1 MREAKITINRS
12 EFDAMGIGG
21 LVSLCQ
27 QAGQREFEE
36 LACHGNGAI
45 IQVEVEARIDEEQL
59 DTLEYVDQ
67 WERVTE
73 TDDGFLYVIGFTAPD
88 LSDGITE
95 HADELVGTCDPDI
108 HDAGATMSLV
118 GAQDTIRDVI
128 SEYVES
134 GVSLDLRKLGEYSGP
149 DRPMEQLT
157 DRQREIVQLAYEKG
171 YYEVPRSASTED
183 IATELGIDPSTVAEH
198 LQRAERNL
206 LTQHLSTAG

>member
-1 MREAKITINRS
+1 MREARVAIRSS
-12 EFDAMGIGG
+12 EFDAMGIGE
-21 LVSLCQ
+21 LVSLCR

-45 IQVEVEARIDEEQL
+45 VQVEVETRINEAQL

-67 WERVTE
+67 WECVTE
-73 TDDGFLYVIGFTAPD
+73 TDDGYLYVIGFTAPD
-88 LSDGITE
+88 LSDEITE
-95 HADELVGTCDPDI
+95 HADDLVGTCDPNVN
-108 HDAGATMSLV
+108 DAGATMSLV

-134 GVSLDLRKLGEYSGP
+134 GVSPDLRKLGEYSGP
-149 DRPMEQLT
+149 DRPMEKLT

-183 IATELGIDPSTVAEH
+183 IAAELGIDPSTVAEH